1 MIENNTI
8 FQPRVQ
14 CISIPIAK
22 IKFFKRIQWG
32 KNYAK
37 DESLSDDLEGDE
49 LKTDLLGNS
58 ELSELEMTYSNRR
71 QRRKPKW
78 HSDYEFDYNP

>member
-1 MIENNTI
+1 MSYGTQVLSNEIEQLTE
-8 FQPRVQ
+8 
-14 CISIPIAK
+14 S
-22 IKFFKRIQWG
+22 
-32 KNYAK
+32 KNCAK

-58 ELSELEMTYSNRR
+58 ELNELEMTYSNRR
-71 QRRKPKW
+71 KRRKPKW